1 MKTQENLIQ
10 RKIPYQ
16 PVSDSDVAIPKEVA
30 GKGMSIP
37 TDVERAVRKLKK
49 LDWEEG
55 KLYSLSKD
63 DGTGQSIFIML
74 HPDSEAD
81 NILNQLNEED
91 IKKSAP
97 IIVKFTIGERP
108 IWSHYVSNDAPTYYF
123 SENIVDNI
131 GISWSNPEDLPV
143 SAKSISITMGAD
155 EITLK
160 KSTKGMY
167 ALTGMAVI
175 KEQEFGEFDGVVMR
189 HPTVLEFGILP
200 YGKGAK
206 GCGLDIE
213 NENFIEDFAKQYG
226 EGGGTYYF
234 KQKVTAYA
242 SPDMYVGTGM
252 EEEFLLP
259 PEVNFGQQSSLSA
272 DEAIVFTLVM
282 ENPTFTTDNF
292 TGRNSR
298 SPSSKLIETVMFP
311 GDEGLL
317 APMGTG
323 ENGDLVNCGEELP
336 EGRVLKSITPA
347 FDNGEII
354 SVLMEF
360 RDGSKAIFPD
370 EETRTFQATDKE
382 TGQMLKGV
390 VQKKGFY
397 KYTGNPRQEYETVK
411 EQRRMRNLNRDF
423 NILVEDANITRAIAW
438 YGGEN
443 GEIMEVIVPD
453 PDNASKSILITIPLS
468 EA

>member
-1 MKTQENLIQ
+1 M
-10 RKIPYQ
+10 
-16 PVSDSDVAIPKEVA
+16 
-30 GKGMSIP
+30 
-37 TDVERAVRKLKK
+37 
-49 LDWEEG
+49 
-55 KLYSLSKD
+55 
-63 DGTGQSIFIML
+63 
-74 HPDSEAD
+74 
-81 NILNQLNEED
+81 
-91 IKKSAP
+91 
-97 IIVKFTIGERP
+97 
-108 IWSHYVSNDAPTYYF
+108 
-123 SENIVDNI
+123 
-131 GISWSNPEDLPV
+131 
-143 SAKSISITMGAD
+143 
-155 EITLK
+155 
-160 KSTKGMY
+160 
-167 ALTGMAVI
+167 
-175 KEQEFGEFDGVVMR
+175 
-189 HPTVLEFGILP
+189 
-200 YGKGAK
+200 
-206 GCGLDIE
+206 
-213 NENFIEDFAKQYG
+213 
-226 EGGGTYYF
+226 
-234 KQKVTAYA
+234 TAYA

-336 EGRVLKSITPA
+336 EGRVLKS
-347 FDNGEII
+347 
-354 SVLMEF
+354 
-360 RDGSKAIFPD
+360 
-370 EETRTFQATDKE
+370 DKE

-443 GEIMEVIVPD
+443 GEVMEVIVPD
-453 PDNASKSILITIPLS
+453 PDNASKSILITIPLT